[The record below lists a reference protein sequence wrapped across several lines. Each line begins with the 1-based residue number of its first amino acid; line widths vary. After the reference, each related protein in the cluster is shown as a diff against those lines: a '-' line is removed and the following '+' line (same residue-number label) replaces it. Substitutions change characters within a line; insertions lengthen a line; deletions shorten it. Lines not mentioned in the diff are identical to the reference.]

1 MNKEF
6 LEILQ
11 YNKPCI
17 QKYFYD
23 SLATDHP
30 LCNGYIIGYNKK
42 DDDNTWLK
50 IRKTTMDIDSVT
62 KELKKNNFNIIFIQK
77 TEHLNKC
84 KFLIEI
90 LFNYAK
96 VKRPNG
102 DKKEEWCK
110 FSHPISNIISSLII
124 MMNSKNVIIPQNI
137 KECKYVESDV
147 KIDDSDDDDDF
158 FGGLAG
164 GLLIGGLLVGI
175 SALIIDV
182 FSKDIPDSIK
192 TGISGEIS
200 KLVVLQDNEK
210 PMYYYTRDKI
220 HILLTDKRF
229 IKIENK
235 VMVSEVYLNRIKFVN
250 HIKNSIFSFD
260 KVEVLEESGRIE
272 TFGIYE
278 KDVCAYFTDL
288 LNNIVKEIKRNIHR
302 LIESP
307 KEKPELP
314 IKPTIIKENICSRC
328 LDKYE
333 TSQSNICENCMLNL

>member
-50 IRKTTMDIDSVT
+50 IRKTTMEIDLVT

-77 TEHLNKC
+77 TEYLNKC

-96 VKRPNG
+96 VKRG
-102 DKKEEWCK
+102 DKNEEWCK
-110 FSHPISNIISSLII
+110 FSHPISISNIISSLII
-124 MMNSKNVIIPQNI
+124 MMNSKNIIIPQNI
-137 KECKYVESDV
+137 KECKYIESDV
-147 KIDDSDDDDDF
+147 KIDDEDDDDF
-158 FGGLAG
+158 FGGLVGGLAG
-164 GLLIGGLLVGI
+164 GLLIGGLIVGI
-175 SALIIDV
+175 SALIIDA
-182 FSKDIPDSIK
+182 FSKTNAPSSIK

-200 KLVVLQDNEK
+200 KLVILHRTIGVNSDDNEK
-210 PMYYYTRDKI
+210 PMYYYTSGKI
-220 HILLTDKRF
+220 HILLTDRRF

-235 VMVSEVYLNRIKFVN
+235 EIVSEVYLNRIKFVN

-260 KVEVLEESGRIE
+260 KIEILEESGRIE

-288 LNNIVKEIKRNIHR
+288 LKKIKTIERKP
-302 LIESP
+302 LIKNDS
-307 KEKPELP
+307 
-314 IKPTIIKENICSRC
+314 ICSRC
-328 LDKYE
+328 LDKCE
-333 TSQSNICENCMLNL
+333 SLESNICKQCMVNL